1 MRPVRILIANRGEI
15 ARRVIRTARRI
26 GMETVAVH
34 SDADQHAPFVS
45 EATSKCRLGPAD
57 PARSYL
63 SIDAVMAAADESG
76 ATAIHPGY
84 GFLSENAD
92 FAAAVIASGRIWI
105 GPRPATMASL
115 GSKIEARRLAR
126 ATDIPVIPGYDQ
138 SQDPHDLIVASE
150 QIGYPVLIKAS
161 AGGGGRGIRIV
172 DYAGRFEAALDQA
185 QAEAKRAFG
194 DSAVIVERYIQQPR
208 HIEVQ
213 IAADHHGG
221 AVHLGTRECSVQRRY
236 QKLLEEAPAPNLP
249 DATRSG
255 LHTAAV
261 DLAQKAGYDSVG
273 TVQFVVDDQTGDYF
287 FLEVNTRLQVEHPV
301 TELITGL
308 NLVELQIRIAAGK
321 ELPIGQND
329 VRFDGH
335 AFEARINAENPAAGF
350 QPQIGT
356 IGTIRVPD
364 WVRWDSA
371 VEPGSEI
378 TAHYDSMIAKLI
390 SAGPDRDTARQRLRD
405 TLDET
410 IITGPITTAGFHRWL
425 IDQPPIIAGQITT
438 RFLDETP
445 LPDQPAP
452 PLDIAARAWLAAK
465 RKARQPDPWHA
476 MGPFR
481 ITPHRNP
488 RQLALRDS
496 HGEIHRIETE
506 PEENG
511 DRLSE
516 SDKSS
521 PDTHFSIGD
530 NRHPVAID
538 QPCQMVAVNVAATPT
553 PSPSATHQNCGRTT
567 PPHPAAA
574 LTHSSPRSP
583 RQSPN

>member
-1 MRPVRILIANRGEI
+1 M
-15 ARRVIRTARRI
+15 
-26 GMETVAVH
+26 
-34 SDADQHAPFVS
+34 
-45 EATSKCRLGPAD
+45 
-57 PARSYL
+57 
-63 SIDAVMAAADESG
+63 
-76 ATAIHPGY
+76 
-84 GFLSENAD
+84 
-92 FAAAVIASGRIWI
+92 
-105 GPRPATMASL
+105 
-115 GSKIEARRLAR
+115 
-126 ATDIPVIPGYDQ
+126 
-138 SQDPHDLIVASE
+138 
-150 QIGYPVLIKAS
+150 
-161 AGGGGRGIRIV
+161 
-172 DYAGRFEAALDQA
+172 
-185 QAEAKRAFG
+185 
-194 DSAVIVERYIQQPR
+194 
-208 HIEVQ
+208 
-213 IAADHHGG
+213 
-221 AVHLGTRECSVQRRY
+221 
-236 QKLLEEAPAPNLP
+236 
-249 DATRSG
+249 
-255 LHTAAV
+255 
-261 DLAQKAGYDSVG
+261 
-273 TVQFVVDDQTGDYF
+273 
-287 FLEVNTRLQVEHPV
+287 
-301 TELITGL
+301 
-308 NLVELQIRIAAGK
+308 
-321 ELPIGQND
+321 
-329 VRFDGH
+329 
-335 AFEARINAENPAAGF
+335 
-350 QPQIGT
+350 
-356 IGTIRVPD
+356 PD

-405 TLDET
+405 ALDET

-425 IDQPPIIAGQITT
+425 IDQPPIIAGRVTT

-452 PLDIAARAWLAAK
+452 PLDIAARAWLAAE

-481 ITPHRNP
+481 ITPHRSP

-496 HGEIHRIETE
+496 HGDVHRIEIE

-511 DRLSE
+511 DGLSE

-574 LTHSSPRSP
+574 LTRSSPRSP